1 MFSRPPDLTFIRRL
15 WLLFGL
21 LLILSAGLSAYL
33 LKLQYFDHE
42 FYLQWS
48 ENNRI
53 RKVDVAPARGEIYDR
68 NGKSITNN
76 RLVYQLEIHPR
87 LVEATDDLPGKIQ
100 KIITVDERK
109 IARLRQYL
117 SNSKNHVPFVL
128 KEVLQEEEVAALA
141 AQSHRLVGANI
152 AGIQERF
159 YPHAE
164 ILAHVTGHMGDINA
178 SEAEKIDKAAYR
190 ATKRIG
196 KTGIEK
202 QYEKLLHGS
211 PGERQAEI
219 NAHGRVI
226 RRMEGQNP
234 VPGNDLQ
241 LSIDIELQ
249 GVAYRALG
257 DYEGAVVA
265 LDPRNGEILALV
277 SKPSFDPNWFSRGM
291 DKRHYD
297 LLMSDSRSP
306 LFNRATSGSYPPAS
320 VIKPAIALQGLE
332 LGAIEAEEIMYAKEI
347 YTIAGSGGQV
357 LYDWK
362 EGGHGL
368 VSLSEAISQSCDYY
382 FYELASRLGI
392 KNIYSVLKNFGLGAK
407 TGIDVPGEGTG
418 LLPSSEWKM
427 ETYGAAWLPGE
438 TLLVGIGQSY
448 LSATPLQLAQ
458 MTMALANRGVVYKL
472 HLLKGV
478 RKDEHNWSS
487 VKPEISRNIFMRPE
501 NWSAVVNAMVNT
513 VHDRQGTARALRVG
527 ITYLVAGK
535 TGTSQTTKIDR
546 ENENRERV
554 IPKYQR
560 NHSLFITFAPAYDP
574 RIAVAVVM
582 EHAGSGAT
590 HAAPAARKIMDA
602 WLNKE
607 LAPPVKQPI

>member
-1 MFSRPPDLTFIRRL
+1 MFRPPPDLVFTRRL

-21 LLILSAGLSAYL
+21 LFIVCAGLTAYL
-33 LKLQYFDHE
+33 LKLQLFDHE
-42 FYLQWS
+42 HYQQWS

-53 RKVDVAPARGEIYDR
+53 NEVAVAPARGEIYDR
-68 NGKSITNN
+68 NGKSITKS
-76 RLVYQLEIHPR
+76 RLVYQLEIHPN
-87 LVEATDDLPGKIQ
+87 LVESVDELLGRIQ
-100 KIITVDERK
+100 KIITVDEKK
-109 IARLRQYL
+109 IARLHQYFARPGTRD
-117 SNSKNHVPFVL
+117 PFVL
-128 KEVLQEEEVAALA
+128 KDVLQEEEIAALS
-141 AQSHRLVGANI
+141 AQSHRLTGANMV
-152 AGIQERF
+152 GTLERF

-164 ILAHVTGHMGDINA
+164 ILAHVTGHVGNINER
-178 SEAEKIDKAAYR
+178 EAGEIDKAAYS
-190 ATKRIG
+190 ATEKIG

-211 PGERQAEI
+211 PGMRQTEV

-226 RRMEGQNP
+226 RRIGGHNP
-234 VPGNDLQ
+234 VPGKDLQ

-249 GVAYRALG
+249 GVAYRTLG
-257 DYEGAVVA
+257 DHEGAVVA
-265 LDPRNGEILALV
+265 LDPRNGEVLALV
-277 SKPSFDPNWFSRGM
+277 SKPSFDPNWFSHGM
-291 DKRHYD
+291 NKRHYD
-297 LLMSDSRSP
+297 RLVSDSRSP

-332 LGAIEAEEIMYAKEI
+332 LGVIKEEEIMYATET
-347 YTIAGSGGQV
+347 YPIAGSGGQV

-362 EGGHGL
+362 AGGHGL

-392 KNIYSVLKNFGLGAK
+392 KNIHSVLKRFGLGTK
-407 TGIDVPGEGTG
+407 TGIDIPGESAG

-427 ETYGAAWLPGE
+427 KKHGATWLPGE

-478 RKDEHNWSS
+478 RKDRHSWSS

-501 NWSAVVNAMVNT
+501 NWSAVINAMVNT
-513 VHDRQGTARALRVG
+513 VHGQQGTARALRYG

-535 TGTSQTTKIDR
+535 TGTAQTTKINR
-546 ENENRERV
+546 ENENREREV
-554 IPKYQR
+554 PKHHR
-560 NHSLFITFAPAYDP
+560 NHSLFITFAPAYNP

-582 EHAGSGAT
+582 EHAGSGAS

-607 LAPPVKQPI
+607 QAPPVKQPI